1 MATETLIL
9 RHLLNDE
16 IYARRT
22 LPYLK
27 PEYFASRVEKTV
39 YEQIDNFINK
49 YNSLPTKEAL
59 VIELDTKNNLSD
71 SEFAECG
78 ELVSSLSVEQ
88 AEDSDWLIATTEKFC
103 QEKAVYN
110 AIMESI
116 NILDEDGTGKDVRD
130 KGAIPDLLSTALSV
144 SFDPNIGHDFVEDA
158 DERFDFYHRK
168 EERVP
173 FDLEYMNKITGGGLP
188 RKSLNILMAG
198 TGAGKSLAMCHMG
211 AANLMDGKNVL
222 YITME
227 MAEEKIA
234 ERIDANLLNVTLDNL
249 KSLSKD
255 MYKKKIERVKG
266 KTAGKLIIK
275 EYPTASGGVGHF
287 RHLLN
292 EMKLKKSFI
301 PDIIYIDYLNICSSS
316 RMKAGSNVNSYT
328 LIKAIAEELRGLAV
342 EQNVPIVSATQVTR
356 SGYGSSDIELTDTS
370 ESFGLPATADFM
382 AALIVTEELDEM
394 NQIMIKQLKNRY
406 GDPSTNKRF
415 MVGIDRAKMR
425 LYDVEQTAQEDVT
438 DTGPTFDKTGFGS
451 RAKEDDQM
459 KWATKTQGR
468 KNFSGFNM

>member
-1 MATETLIL
+1 MQEQLIL

-16 IYARRT
+16 DYARRI

-27 PEYFASRVEKTV
+27 PDYFSDRVERAV
-39 YEQIDNFINK
+39 YEQIDLFINK
-49 YNSLPTKEAL
+49 FNTVPTKEAL
-59 VIELDTKNNLSD
+59 VIELDQKTNLSD
-71 SEFAECG
+71 SEFTECG
-78 ELVSSLSVEQ
+78 EYISSLSVEQ
-88 AEDSDWLIATTEKFC
+88 TEDPDWLINTTEKFC

-116 NILDEDGTGKDVRD
+116 SILDDSKDQKQD
-130 KGAIPDLLSTALSV
+130 KGAIPELLSNALSV

-158 DERFDFYHRK
+158 EERFEFYHRK

-173 FDLEYMNKITGGGLP
+173 FDLEYMNKITQGGLP

-255 MYKKKIERVKG
+255 MYTKKIERVKG
-266 KTAGKLIIK
+266 KTTGKLIVK
-275 EYPTASGGVGHF
+275 EYPTASAGVGHF

-342 EQNVPIVSATQVTR
+342 EQNVPIVSATQTTR

-382 AALIVTEELDEM
+382 AALIVTEELDELG
-394 NQIMIKQLKNRY
+394 QIMIKQLKNRY
-406 GDPSTNKRF
+406 GDPSTHKRF

-425 LYDVEQTAQEDVT
+425 LYDVEQTAQEDLA
-438 DTGPTFDKTGFGS
+438 DNGPVFDSSGFGE

-459 KWATKTQGR
+459 KWATKKMGR
-468 KNFSGFNM
+468 KNFGGLKV